1 MSWWIKRPSVRFVP
15 SAEMLA
21 LLERIPSLG
30 AISGSDT
37 DRDPAEC
44 TAVGDGLKEA
54 KVGKEA
60 TVVVTAFDFEGERPA
75 AMAL

>member
-1 MSWWIKRPSVRFVP
+1 
-15 SAEMLA
+15 MLA

-37 DRDPAEC
+37 DPAEC

-60 TVVVTAFDFEGERPA
+60 TVVVTAFDFEGEQRTA
-75 AMAL
+75 GGDGIVIKVTC